1 MRPRDNTEYGIMVSI
16 HHENPQ
22 SPISISHK
30 PPSYPNIRSFG
41 QKTPMHVPS
50 IHDPIRSTFGIRR
63 EDSTYLGGIGF
74 SRDKIFSPDEDIVFE
89 EDAILDSHHQS
100 SGLATHIEC
109 DLKCGPTEF
118 FCSKSCSCIHSDL
131 HCDGQID
138 CGPDAEDEEECEITE
153 EMVKKMKS
161 ECEGNTLSQHI
172 MCPNTFIC
180 IKQDWL
186 CGELCALR

>member
-1 MRPRDNTEYGIMVSI
+1 MR
-16 HHENPQ
+16 
-22 SPISISHK
+22 
-30 PPSYPNIRSFG
+30 FG
-41 QKTPMHVPS
+41 SKNSPMHVPS
-50 IHDPIRSTFGIRR
+50 MTDPIRSQFGIRR
-63 EDSTYLGGIGF
+63 EDSSYPGGIGI
-74 SRDKIFSPDEDIVFE
+74 SRDKIFSPNEDILFDE
-89 EDAILDSHHQS
+89 ETILESNHQS
-100 SGLATHIEC
+100 SGTPSVEC

-138 CGPDAEDEEECEITE
+138 CGPDAEDEEECEVTE
-153 EMVKKMKS
+153 EMIKKMKS

-186 CGELCALR
+186 CGKFCEDVRRNLVENVTCELMCCCEYFENF